1 MAGRPRIIATAAQRV
16 ELSTLADSDRR
27 DEADRARAVLLS
39 ADGWTS
45 GRTAARAFGVAAD
58 TVRRWR
64 SWFAADGVAGLRAGP
79 HPGAAP
85 MKSEAALAIAAE
97 VPAQPVTD
105 RANWTSPRLQ
115 AEIAARSEF
124 TISKSQLSKTLKKGD
139 SAGAVRATV

>member
-1 MAGRPRIIATAAQRV
+1 MAGRPQVIATAAQRV

-45 GRTAARAFGVAAD
+45 GRIARAFGVAAD

-85 MKSEAALAIAAE
+85 MK
-97 VPAQPVTD
+97 
-105 RANWTSPRLQ
+105 TS
-115 AEIAARSEF
+115 AR
-124 TISKSQLSKTLKKGD
+124 TGD
-139 SAGAVRATV
+139 SCATGRLG